1 MPRNRNSPQWEL
13 KHFTCNGTIIEL
25 YDDELRYEADLV
37 SWFGETI
44 FAESEGLPDPLLYFS

>member
-1 MPRNRNSPQWEL
+1 MITEL
-13 KHFTCNGTIIEL
+13 C
-25 YDDELRYEADLV
+25 DDELRYEADLV